1 MKISYS
7 EGAIRPEEVIHYL
20 VLNGQANAVFRE
32 IIRNKEVTQKA
43 RQLNIEA
50 SDEELQQ
57 YANTFRLLNGLHSA
71 EETLRFL
78 KNSGLTEDDF
88 ESFCEASLLT
98 SKLKDHFGEEEKIA
112 EYFVNNRSE
121 LESVEVSGIQVEKE
135 SLAEEIMIQVQ
146 DEGEDFHALARKY
159 STDEATKHSGGYMGA
174 VARSMLPP
182 EVAAKLFSSEAGD
195 LRGPFPINDRLHL
208 FLIEGVTTAELTEH
222 AKEVIK
228 DRLFEEWVS
237 DFFKGGLRIDP

>member
-57 YANTFRLLNGLHSA
+57 YANTFRLLNGRHSA

-88 ESFCEASLLT
+88 EAFCEASLLT

-121 LESVEVSGIQVEKE
+121 FESVEVSGIQVEKE

-159 STDEATKHSGGYMGA
+159 STDEAPNTQGVIWEQSPEA
-174 VARSMLPP
+174 CFLP
-182 EVAAKLFSSEAGD
+182 K
-195 LRGPFPINDRLHL
+195 
-208 FLIEGVTTAELTEH
+208 
-222 AKEVIK
+222 
-228 DRLFEEWVS
+228 
-237 DFFKGGLRIDP
+237 